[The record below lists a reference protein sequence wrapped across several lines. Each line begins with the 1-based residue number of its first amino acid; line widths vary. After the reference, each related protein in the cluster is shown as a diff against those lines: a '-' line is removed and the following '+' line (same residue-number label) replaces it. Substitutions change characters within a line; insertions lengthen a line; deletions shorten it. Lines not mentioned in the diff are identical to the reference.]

1 MGEAGSRAQGATRRR
16 GSGRRSPRK
25 EQEAAGWRKQG
36 ESEAAMSCG
45 PRKLRGAE
53 SARKEQKT
61 RQRKDS
67 CSGRRRKQEVGSERV
82 DVGNEVVPAYVA
94 EEGRDGSWASRARK
108 GEATVGCGRASC
120 GGKSLQKENEV
131 VLTYVVEERGEGN
144 CAGRVRKGEATVGCQ
159 ELAGRERKRRTT
171 KRYLTFSFKVK
182 MALGSAEQG
191 GKAWQERPAVKAVE
205 EG

>member
-144 CAGRVRKGEATVGCQ
+144 CAGRVRKGEATVGCRRGSRRVSR
-159 ELAGRERKRRTT
+159 ACRKRKKTHGDE
-171 KRYLTFSFKVK
+171 KISYLSGQGKD
-182 MALGSAEQG
+182 GSWFCGAR
-191 GKAWQERPAVKAVE
+191 W
-205 EG
+205 